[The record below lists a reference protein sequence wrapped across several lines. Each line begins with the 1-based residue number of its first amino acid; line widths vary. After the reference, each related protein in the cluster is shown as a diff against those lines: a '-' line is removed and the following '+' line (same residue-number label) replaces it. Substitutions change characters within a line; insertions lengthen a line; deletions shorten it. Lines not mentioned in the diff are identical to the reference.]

1 MPDEIVE
8 PVAETTPE
16 EKVETPLVEE
26 TPPTEPVTPAETPEQ
41 IQEKKHKSAQ
51 RRIDALTREK
61 HDAQREAEYWKGKV
75 SGVEPAPQRD
85 TQPFGKPT
93 PENFTTVEEY
103 VDALTDWKL
112 QTRDA
117 EVAEV
122 NARTEREQTYN
133 KTVSDFQPQ
142 LEKARAKYE
151 DYDEVV
157 NQPIFTPSVSMA
169 LLDSEYGAEIAYY
182 LGTHPVEATRL
193 NGLPPLRMLRELGKM
208 EVRFAST
215 TQPKHVSAAPS
226 PITPVKGSSPVRKDV
241 TKMSAQEYYEAK
253 QAGLL

>member
-1 MPDEIVE
+1 MTEVAVE
-8 PVAETTPE
+8 PVVEPTPE
-16 EKVETPLVEE
+16 EKVETPPVEE
-26 TPPTEPVTPAETPEQ
+26 TPPTEPLLPAETPEQ

-61 HDAQREAEYWKGKV
+61 HDALREAEYWKGKV
-75 SGVEPAPQRD
+75 SGVETPPAREV
-85 TQPFGKPT
+85 QPFGKPT
-93 PENFTTVEEY
+93 PESFTTVEEY

-122 NARTEREQTYN
+122 NARTQREQTYN

-142 LEKARAKYE
+142 LEKARVKYE

-157 NQPIFTPSVSMA
+157 NQPIFTPAVSTA

-182 LGTHPVEATRL
+182 LGTHLTEATRL
-193 NGLPPLRMLRELGKM
+193 NGLPPLRMLREMGKM

-226 PITPVKGSSPVRKDV
+226 PITPVKGFSPVKKDV
-241 TKMSAQEYYEAK
+241 MKMSAQEYYEAK